1 MMDDLL
7 KEVKLLR
14 QDIAKL
20 NERLVIYTKETENN
34 LKIMSNRLNDRF
46 DDLRREIKTKIRRV
60 NKQNEEDAGK

>member
-1 MMDDLL
+1 MDDLL